1 MHVCVFAFSALLQTL
16 KKKKKNLGGGGGG
29 GTDF

>member
-16 KKKKKNLGGGGGG
+16 KKKMGGGLGG